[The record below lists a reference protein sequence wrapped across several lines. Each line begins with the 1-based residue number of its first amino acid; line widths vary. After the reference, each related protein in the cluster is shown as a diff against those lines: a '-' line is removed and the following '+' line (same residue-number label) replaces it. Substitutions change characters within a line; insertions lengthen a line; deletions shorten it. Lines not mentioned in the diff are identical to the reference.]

1 MKLGAANG
9 DGSGIGATSDEGWRD
24 VCACLNIYVVAR
36 RYDAT
41 LFKKFSETER
51 VLNGVF
57 GSLNH
62 GGLLQFQKGAFL
74 ERSEY

>member
-1 MKLGAANG
+1 MKLGAAGG
-9 DGSGIGATSDEGWRD
+9 DGSGIGAASVEGWRG
-24 VCACLNIYVVAR
+24 VCACPDVYVAAK
-36 RYDAT
+36 RYSAT

-51 VLNGVF
+51 VLTRVF